1 MRLQFEVEERSDAL
15 LVPNGAL
22 RWTPVVHQVSPA
34 YRSEF
39 TSALRQKAAVNEK
52 SKTRNHA
59 SGDKSVVNQG
69 TVWVRDGDF
78 VRPLSVTLGLTDG
91 ISTELI
97 GGEVP
102 DGTEVVVGIAS
113 NDDEIGAS
121 PFIPQ
126 IKNDKVKK

>member
-1 MRLQFEVEERSDAL
+1 MSDGL
-15 LVPNGAL
+15 LRRTARFGGLGRPSGRAGVPF
-22 RWTPVVHQVSPA
+22 RVHFRIA
-34 YRSEF
+34 
-39 TSALRQKAAVNEK
+39 QKAAVNEK
-52 SKTRNHA
+52 SKTRNHS